1 VITWDKVRQ
10 NGNGYGRESAMPTLK
25 EMYDLA
31 VEQFGEDS
39 KVAQALKEQMEA
51 FEKPSSAERHFIAG
65 GRPFDNGASEEE

>member
-1 VITWDKVRQ
+1 
-10 NGNGYGRESAMPTLK
+10 MPTLK

-39 KVAQALKEQMEA
+39 KVAQARKAQMEA

-65 GRPFDNGASEEE
+65 GRPFDNGAPEEE